1 MAVGLP
7 DRLYAVRPWDLAL
20 DAGLGE
26 RQEALRTGRDQH
38 RQRGSWRRRLN
49 ILYVLEYVSGRVG
62 RILPDV
68 KESLKLVV
76 GGRARPSIVPEATT
90 RRTTRCARLATTHS
104 PKR

>member
-1 MAVGLP
+1 
-7 DRLYAVRPWDLAL
+7 
-20 DAGLGE
+20 
-26 RQEALRTGRDQH
+26 
-38 RQRGSWRRRLN
+38 LN

-90 RRTTRCARLATTHS
+90 RRTTRCARL
-104 PKR
+104 